1 MILISRDI
9 PTSINVHSS
18 GVWPYSWKCVP
29 LDSYCR
35 RWKQRDIHEKREL
48 RKQTIAKLRAQI
60 ACNNVLLPRI
70 TSISANLANP
80 APSIPP
86 TVYFN
91 SLAEQLEK
99 NPSRDCPPTN
109 DSTKLE
115 QTYDGM
121 LLSLLKQVGEDS
133 KAKVKEAGVAEADR
147 EEKLAKAIADG
158 MAEHVKRLK
167 ETIDK
172 DVEKLAQEENEQKK
186 HITSEDLHEGFES
199 KVGPSFSALC
209 TMYLSSL
216 LVYSSSSRTHFRT
229 NHQDRQR
236 QAEGH
241 KDGL

>member
-1 MILISRDI
+1 MLIECLS
-9 PTSINVHSS
+9 
-18 GVWPYSWKCVP
+18 

-60 ACNNVLLPRI
+60 DCNNVLLPRI
-70 TSISANLANP
+70 TSISTALANP

-99 NPSRDCPPTN
+99 NPSRDCPLTN
-109 DSTKLE
+109 DPSKLE

-121 LLSLLKQVGEDS
+121 LLSLLKQVGED
-133 KAKVKEAGVAEADR
+133 AKVKIKDAGILEADR
-147 EEKLAKAIADG
+147 EEKLAKALANG

-172 DVEKLAQEENEQKK
+172 DVEKLAQEEREQKK
-186 HITSEDLHEGFES
+186 HITSEDLHEGFDS
-199 KVGPSFSALC
+199 KVSLYFPHC
-209 TMYLSSL
+209 RMYLSTL
-216 LVYSSSSRTHFRT
+216 LVYPSSPRTCFRADYQ
-229 NHQDRQR
+229 N
-236 QAEGH
+236 
-241 KDGL
+241 

>member
-9 PTSINVHSS
+9 RTLTSVHLSGMLSCNLHRVSS
-18 GVWPYSWKCVP
+18 HQYFP
-29 LDSYCR
+29 

-70 TSISANLANP
+70 TSISATLTDPNP
-80 APSIPP
+80 STPS

-99 NPSRDCPPTN
+99 NPSRDCPATN
-109 DSTKLE
+109 DPTKLE

-121 LLSLLKQVGEDS
+121 LLSLLKQIGED
-133 KAKVKEAGVAEADR
+133 AKVKVKDASVAEADR
-147 EEKLAKAIADG
+147 EAKLAKALADG

-172 DVEKLAQEENEQKK
+172 DAEKLAQEEKEAGK
-186 HITSEDLHEGFES
+186 HITSEDLHDGFES
-199 KVGPSFSALC
+199 KVG
-209 TMYLSSL
+209 LS
-216 LVYSSSSRTHFRT
+216 
-229 NHQDRQR
+229 
-236 QAEGH
+236 
-241 KDGL
+241 GLNLQSTQLSHCSMFLPR